1 MFDTKIL
8 LVILVIA
15 LVVFGAKRIR
25 TLGSDLGA
33 YHEATS
39 VGLGLP
45 RSIGIG
51 KGAVLLEDFDSGVE
65 SFLTV
70 LDAERSLYAAD
81 DALAQK

>member
-39 VGLGLP
+39 VGLP

-51 KGAVLLEDFDSGVE
+51 KGTVLLEDFDSGVE